1 VTQRITLEAWLAL
14 NFAPETAPNIDTV
27 RRWAK
32 CGKITPAPV
41 KCGRAYYVEPTARY
55 TGAPQD
61 DFLERL
67 RRDHAAHAATTV
79 TH

>member
-1 VTQRITLEAWLAL
+1 MTQRITLEAWLAL
-14 NFAPETAPNIDTV
+14 HFHPAAAPNMDTV

-32 CGKITPAPV
+32 NGRITPAPV
-41 KCGRAYYVEPTARY
+41 KCGRSYYVEPTARY

-67 RRDHAAHAATTV
+67 QRDHAAHAASTV